1 MIGVALVAIKP
12 FLVSYSMCS
21 SFVEIYVDGVLL
33 THVFREF
40 WSYLIV
46 RVFRVI
52 PAVTEGIKYSLL
64 RDTKEHQATDII
76 VILLDTCIPHL
87 KLFYGVRRV

>member
-1 MIGVALVAIKP
+1 M
-12 FLVSYSMCS
+12 
-21 SFVEIYVDGVLL
+21 
-33 THVFREF
+33 
-40 WSYLIV
+40 
-46 RVFRVI
+46 I

-76 VILLDTCIPHL
+76 VTLLDACILHL